1 MSTSSCDLCIK
12 TIIETKQLL
21 KIPES
26 FFFCKNNIVKDKLD
40 LYLSR
45 KFVFSFLMAH
55 LYSSKDLF
63 LLSAIMA

>member
-1 MSTSSCDLCIK
+1 MSISSNVI
-12 TIIETKQLL
+12 TASKQLL

-26 FFFCKNNIVKDKLD
+26 LFCKNNIVKDKLD
-40 LYLSR
+40 LYISR